1 MGSMY
6 EDIEDQYNQDYI
18 DGHANGFQEC
28 KQTVRHKEMV
38 NSRSLYGQT
47 RDYQKAEIITL
58 EFKSCILTGE
68 WKILAINETFSSL
81 SRANSANNIVI
92 YASMEENLVL

>member
-38 NSRSLYGQT
+38 NSRSLYG
-47 RDYQKAEIITL
+47 
-58 EFKSCILTGE
+58 
-68 WKILAINETFSSL
+68 
-81 SRANSANNIVI
+81 
-92 YASMEENLVL
+92 